1 MKFSETKL
9 KGAYIIDVEPKGDE
23 RGFFARAW
31 CRKEFE
37 EAGLDTRVAQV
48 NMSFSK
54 EKGTLRGMHWQMPP
68 HAEVKLVRCIGGV
81 LYDVI
86 VDLRQDSP
94 TFLQWIGVELSADNR
109 RVLLVPE
116 GFAHGFQTLVDD
128 TEVYY
133 QVSEFYAPEAERGA
147 RHDDPAFGITW
158 PLPVTTLSQKD
169 ANWPDFEPE
178 QSAIPIAAS
187 RG

>member
-1 MKFSETKL
+1 
-9 KGAYIIDVEPKGDE
+9 
-23 RGFFARAW
+23 
-31 CRKEFE
+31 
-37 EAGLDTRVAQV
+37 
-48 NMSFSK
+48 
-54 EKGTLRGMHWQMPP
+54 
-68 HAEVKLVRCIGGV
+68 
-81 LYDVI
+81 VI

-109 RVLLVPE
+109 RVLVVPE

-169 ANWPDFEPE
+169 ASWPDFEPE

>member
-1 MKFSETKL
+1 MKFTETKL
-9 KGAYIIDVEPKGDE
+9 KGAYIVDIEPRGDD

-31 CRKEFE
+31 CRREFE

-86 VDLRQDSP
+86 VDLR
-94 TFLQWIGVELSADNR
+94 
-109 RVLLVPE
+109 
-116 GFAHGFQTLVDD
+116 
-128 TEVYY
+128 
-133 QVSEFYAPEAERGA
+133 
-147 RHDDPAFGITW
+147 
-158 PLPVTTLSQKD
+158 
-169 ANWPDFEPE
+169 
-178 QSAIPIAAS
+178 
-187 RG
+187 